1 MCPAGRSQA
10 CSLCATSAGWNA
22 HAQSETRVSL
32 DDALRA
38 AKLAAP
44 DLIVAR
50 AKERVAH
57 AEIDVAG
64 TYPNPT
70 AVVATNTQSARFS
83 GTLSVPLIVL
93 GQRGAAIDAAQADE
107 VTTTLDTV
115 VTWSD
120 VRQATRHAY
129 VALWLAEGMAGA
141 RRDSAAIAAKLE
153 GAVVERVQVG
163 SAPEIDSL
171 RVHAERLKADADV
184 IEASARM
191 IVAATELGRWMGKP
205 DDEGLRAAAP
215 VVMPD
220 AAPTLASLLARLG
233 GSAPVRREES
243 DVKAS
248 EARVTRERALIR
260 PSFQLDLGADVDD
273 PTLNNQTNYRAQL
286 AFDLPLFNQ
295 RGGYVDCET
304 AAGDVARARVQAAR
318 IQGIAELTAAYR
330 TYEAATTQ
338 QRTLVDAVVP
348 ASQGAA
354 RATEDAYA
362 LGRAQL
368 VAVLDA
374 ERALVEVRL
383 AALDAEAARAT
394 AWADIEHAVGAP

>member
-1 MCPAGRSQA
+1 VSSRAFAGLLA
-10 CSLCATSAGWNA
+10 LCVTSAGWDA
-22 HAQSETRVSL
+22 LAQSETRVSL
-32 DDALRA
+32 DDALGA

-57 AEIDVAG
+57 AEIGVAS

-70 AVVATNTQSARFS
+70 AIVATNTQTARFS
-83 GTLSVPLIVL
+83 GTLSVPLVVL

-129 VALWLAEGMAGA
+129 VALWLAEGVAAA

-184 IEASARM
+184 MAASAQM
-191 IVAATELGRWMGKP
+191 IAAATELGRWMGKP

-215 VVMPD
+215 AVMPD
-220 AAPTLASLLARLG
+220 AAPTLASLLARLD
-233 GSAPVRREES
+233 GSAQVRREQS

-260 PSFQLDLGADVDD
+260 PNFQLDLGADVGD

-295 RGGYVDCET
+295 RGAYVDRET

-318 IQGIAELTAAYR
+318 VQGIAELTAAYR

-374 ERALVEVRL
+374 ERTLVDVRL